1 MDEQN
6 IRDSERYSI
15 LEKEIGRHSE
25 GLAGYICIA
34 GFLLLA
40 SSFAFGNESVL
51 QPGIGLSCFIGG
63 GGYWLHIRSE
73 QKRIH
78 SEMERIRKSFES
90 RGYQL
95 LYGGSYRRSTLP
107 PPID

>member
-15 LEKEIGRHSE
+15 LETELRRHSE

-34 GFLLLA
+34 GFILLA
-40 SSFAFGNESVL
+40 SSFAFGSDSVL
-51 QPGIGLSCFIGG
+51 QPGIGLSCLIGG

-73 QKRIH
+73 QKRIR

-95 LYGGSYRRSTLP
+95 QYGGSYRRSTPAP
-107 PPID
+107 PVD